1 MGMSNGLP
9 EGEQRVPSHDTPI
22 QRVLRGCNHT
32 TKIIS
37 LYPWNVMVNLCLGW
51 EVSSIRENLVFETDG
66 SYDDPDPEK
75 YSEVINQW
83 WVDLLQYLA
92 EFKGLD
98 VFACSGNMHFF
109 DDDEVR
115 IIGILVEFGW
125 VLSHN
130 SYDPDDHGVR
140 SEHKDFASLQA
151 FINDQHSKSNPIPPP
166 KVHISEWYE
175 HDFIY
180 LETQVSMLLED
191 RQKREEKQK
200 RWAEKKEKGL
210 CDIYDCNNAANLSY
224 ECEYCLGQYCN
235 EHRDGVRCGCGL
247 IS

>member
-1 MGMSNGLP
+1 
-9 EGEQRVPSHDTPI
+9 
-22 QRVLRGCNHT
+22 
-32 TKIIS
+32 
-37 LYPWNVMVNLCLGW
+37 MVNLCLGW
-51 EVSSIRENLVFETDG
+51 DISSIQEKLVFDTDG

-75 YSEVINQW
+75 YSEVVNEW
-83 WVDLLQYLA
+83 WVDLFQHLTQ
-92 EFKGLD
+92 FKGLE
-98 VFACSGNMHFF
+98 VFACSGTMNFF
-109 DDDEVR
+109 DEEEVR
-115 IIGILVEFGW
+115 IIGIQVEFGW

-130 SYDPDDHGVR
+130 SYDADDYGVR
-140 SEHKDFASLQA
+140 SEHQDFISLQD
-151 FINDQHSKSNPIPPP
+151 FINDQHMKSNPLPPP

-175 HDFIY
+175 HDFIH
-180 LETQVSMLLED
+180 LETQISMLLDD
-191 RQKREEKQK
+191 RKKREEKQK